1 MSPNICY
8 KILILD
14 LDILRSGTAYSDF
27 ICCAIFN
34 NSPRDMVIELYTEM
48 VDINGRHIQ
57 LTDMY
62 FAMNILL
69 RWIYTLN
76 RYHNATLIQMCELT
90 VSGIKT
96 LHSIV
101 IAEQSE
107 QQIAC

>member
-1 MSPNICY
+1 
-8 KILILD
+8 
-14 LDILRSGTAYSDF
+14 
-27 ICCAIFN
+27 
-34 NSPRDMVIELYTEM
+34 
-48 VDINGRHIQ
+48 
-57 LTDMY
+57 MY

-76 RYHNATLIQMCELT
+76 RYYHSTLNEMCELT